1 MVAGA
6 PFPLPPGASVPCRGQ
21 CRVLLCGGEG
31 GRGWGAG
38 CGVSPARPGACSHPP
53 ALGGEAGEP
62 PGPRVAPQLPV
73 WGGAQ
78 GPGLPGVA
86 EQCRG
91 PPHQVVPRN
100 GGDLL
105 CSQEGVYSV
114 PRRGRREGGAGYGCC
129 PIEVGGGD
137 PQDPP
142 RVPAGRD
149 DEEEQGGARALL
161 PEDLPPVV
169 GTPGPGEGGGQVW
182 VSPAAGRVR
191 RRREGGAPSGLPG
204 ERLAYNGV
212 RRGRP
217 GAVVHRVGRPGGGWT
232 PRPRLPRKP

>member
-21 CRVLLCGGEG
+21 CRVVLCGGEA

-38 CGVSPARPGACSHPP
+38 CGVSPARPGARGHPP

-62 PGPRVAPQLPV
+62 RSPRVAPQLPV

-78 GPGLPGVA
+78 GPGPPGVV
-86 EQCRG
+86 ERCRG
-91 PPHQVVPRN
+91 QPHQVDPRN

-105 CSQEGVYSV
+105 CAQEGVYSV
-114 PRRGRREGGAGYGCC
+114 PRRGRREGGAGYGCG

-142 RVPAGRD
+142 RAPAGCD
-149 DEEEQGGARALL
+149 DEEEEGGARALL
-161 PEDLPPVV
+161 PEDLSPVV
-169 GTPGPGEGGGQVW
+169 GTPGPGEGGD
-182 VSPAAGRVR
+182 R
-191 RRREGGAPSGLPG
+191 SGLAQP
-204 ERLAYNGV
+204 
-212 RRGRP
+212 RGACVAGGRA
-217 GAVVHRVGRPGGGWT
+217 GHQVGSLGNAS
-232 PRPRLPRKP
+232 

>member
-21 CRVLLCGGEG
+21 CRAVLCGGEG

-38 CGVSPARPGACSHPP
+38 CGVSPAQLGAGGHPS

-62 PGPRVAPQLPV
+62 RGPRVAPQLPV
-73 WGGAQ
+73 WRGAQ
-78 GPGLPGVA
+78 VPGPPGVVDW
-86 EQCRG
+86 CRG
-91 PPHQVVPRN
+91 EPHYVDPRN
-100 GGDLL
+100 GADPL

-114 PRRGRREGGAGYGCC
+114 PRRGCWEGGAGYGCC

-142 RVPAGRD
+142 WVPAGRD

-161 PEDLPPVV
+161 PEDLPPVM
-169 GTPGPGEGGGQVW
+169 GTPGSGEGGGT
-182 VSPAAGRVR
+182 
-191 RRREGGAPSGLPG
+191 GLG
-204 ERLAYNGV
+204 
-212 RRGRP
+212 
-217 GAVVHRVGRPGGGWT
+217 
-232 PRPRLPRKP
+232 